1 MQTLECLSAAELQR
15 RWQSV
20 TEDEELAE
28 YVGRAELDAYGEIA
42 LTPPP
47 SFIHQRI
54 ANELAGQIQ
63 AELGGRA
70 LVECPVLV
78 DGVLIADVAWL
89 SGARAET
96 MSTPAAVAPEI
107 VVEVASPRN
116 TRKGLRSKAARFLAH
131 GVVEVV
137 LIELDGTILFAT
149 ENGES
154 TVSRFGLKLTLPA
167 NTYPVR

>member
-1 MQTLECLSAAELQR
+1 MQIVERLTAAELQR
-15 RWQSV
+15 RWQAV

-28 YVGRAELDAYGEIA
+28 YVGRAELDAYGEIS

-47 SFIHQRI
+47 TLVHQRI

-63 AELGGRA
+63 AQLGGRA
-70 LVECPVLV
+70 LVECPVLA

-89 SGARAET
+89 SGARAEA
-96 MSTPAAVAPEI
+96 MSSPAAVAPEI

-131 GVVEVV
+131 GAQEVV
-137 LIELDGTILFAT
+137 LVELDGSILFVT
-149 ENGES
+149 ESGEGS
-154 TVSRFGLKLTLPA
+154 VSRFGLQLVLPP
-167 NTYPVR
+167 NTYPV

>member
-1 MQTLECLSAAELQR
+1 MNVVECLTAGELQS
-15 RWQSV
+15 RWQAV

-28 YVGRAELDAYGEIA
+28 FVGRAELDPYGEIA

-47 SFIHQRI
+47 SFVHQRI
-54 ANELAGQIQ
+54 ANELASQIQ
-63 AELGGRA
+63 AALGGRA

-89 SGARAET
+89 SGVRAET
-96 MSTPAAVAPEI
+96 VTTPAAVAPEI

-116 TRKGLRSKAARFLAH
+116 TRKGLRSKAKRFLAH

-137 LIELDGTILFAT
+137 LVELDAAILFVT

-154 TVSRFGLKLTLPA
+154 ATSRFGLKLTLPP
-167 NTYPVR
+167 NTYPL